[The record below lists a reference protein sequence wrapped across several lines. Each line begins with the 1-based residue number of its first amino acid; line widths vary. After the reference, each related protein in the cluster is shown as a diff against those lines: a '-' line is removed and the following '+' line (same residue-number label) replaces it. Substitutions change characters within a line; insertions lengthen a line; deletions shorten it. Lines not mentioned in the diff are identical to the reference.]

1 MYSIVIWVACKRN
14 RQKDAKTAK
23 YNTRTK
29 SFILAVEVVVA
40 VYFLLRCS
48 VRFFSSVI
56 FSLFL
61 YVIFFVDLALEF
73 LQNKSPSADLANYAL
88 STFSA

>member
-29 SFILAVEVVVA
+29 SFIFAVEVVVA
-40 VYFLLRCS
+40 VYFLLRCY
-48 VRFFSSVI
+48 VRFFPL
-56 FSLFL
+56 LFFPYFCML
-61 YVIFFVDLALEF
+61 FFLLAWRWNF
-73 LQNKSPSADLANYAL
+73 FKIKVQVPIWRIMH
-88 STFSA
+88 